1 MTNSAPSSTDAERL
15 DRLNEDL
22 VLEWSNFL
30 ARERSSA
37 SVGYSKAQR
46 QLAATVRSIGEHGS
60 IETVLSAERAIIENE
75 RRLYGNSA
83 SMEKSAKLAVLEL
96 DSAVIH
102 LELLRAPARYRD
114 AVDRLTQR
122 PRNRRQ
128 GLPDDEARQFF
139 RSHRARLRNRDA
151 SRLTREEKRTLIERG
166 ANMRGAEKA
175 YIQLQRVALGLA
187 RPREREGPQSPEMDR

>member
-1 MTNSAPSSTDAERL
+1 MTNSSPSSTDAKLLANL
-15 DRLNEDL
+15 DRDL
-22 VLEWSNFL
+22 VREWSRFQ
-30 ARERSSA
+30 AREDTGTG
-37 SVGYSKAQR
+37 VEYGKAQR
-46 QLAATVRSIGEHGS
+46 LLLATVRSIGEHGS

-83 SMEKSAKLAVLEL
+83 SVEKSAKLAVLEL

-102 LELLRAPARYRD
+102 LELLRTPARYRD
-114 AVDRLTQR
+114 TIDRFTRR

-151 SRLTREEKRTLIERG
+151 SRLTREEKRTLIER
-166 ANMRGAEKA
+166 
-175 YIQLQRVALGLA
+175 
-187 RPREREGPQSPEMDR
+187 EGPQSPEMDR